1 MKKETEELLYK
12 ISVYV
17 SGSGKFTPEEY
28 VLWKSVKETLSAVES
43 DVKHGG
49 FIQDRKG
56 NVCKAGD
63 LVDLEYMRNTFIIGK
78 LAWNKKG
85 RFEVDFEGNK
95 LPLMDFENWEKRNE

>member
-1 MKKETEELLYK
+1 MKADTIHLLNK
-12 ISVYV
+12 ISVYI

-28 VLWKSVKETLSAVES
+28 VGWKSVKEALFAVET
-43 DVKHGG
+43 DAKQGG
-49 FIQDRKG
+49 YIQDRKG

-63 LVDLEYMRNTFIIGK
+63 LIDLEYMRNTFVIGK
-78 LAWNKKG
+78 LVWNKKG